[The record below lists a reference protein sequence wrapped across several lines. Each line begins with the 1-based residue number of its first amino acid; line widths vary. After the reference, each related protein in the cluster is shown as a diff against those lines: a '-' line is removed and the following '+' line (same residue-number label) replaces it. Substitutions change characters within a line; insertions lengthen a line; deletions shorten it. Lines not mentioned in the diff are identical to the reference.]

1 MKNKYLPARVSRVWR
16 LCPIFRAQPGACPP
30 EAQNRTLRRRA
41 GALAENARIGKNGSG
56 ESRLR
61 QTWEHAETGKIEGF
75 WTPRRE
81 SEKAGQSRGVVRAP
95 RRSHL
100 PAVRAVSGI
109 YEGVPNTA
117 KNSRRALR
125 NEKKPAVSRE
135 TEGFQRKTRGEYRKM
150 VKGKEKFALWIT
162 PECKRLVDDCY
173 ADDQC
178 QSRSEYIEKA
188 ILFYTGFLYAEK
200 ADRYLPKVLQQIL
213 SGTLDRF
220 AERIGRQLFKLAVEQ
235 NVNNHILASD
245 TDIDAR
251 SYQKMRGLSM
261 DEVKRTNGRIDFEDA
276 LLSERGV

>member
-1 MKNKYLPARVSRVWR
+1 MKKAR
-16 LCPIFRAQPGACPP
+16 CFK
-30 EAQNRTLRRRA
+30 
-41 GALAENARIGKNGSG
+41 KNS
-56 ESRLR
+56 
-61 QTWEHAETGKIEGF
+61 
-75 WTPRRE
+75 
-81 SEKAGQSRGVVRAP
+81 
-95 RRSHL
+95 
-100 PAVRAVSGI
+100 
-109 YEGVPNTA
+109 GVPT
-117 KNSRRALR
+117 K
-125 NEKKPAVSRE
+125 
-135 TEGFQRKTRGEYRKM
+135 FRGEYRKM
-150 VKGKEKFALWIT
+150 VKGKEKFALWLT
-162 PECKRLVDDCY
+162 PECRQLIDDCY

-220 AERIGRQLFKLAVEQ
+220 AERIGWQLFKLAVEQ
-235 NVNNHILASD
+235 NINNHILASD

>member
-1 MKNKYLPARVSRVWR
+1 LQYEKSPPFQGKRRGSNK
-16 LCPIFRAQPGACPP
+16 
-30 EAQNRTLRRRA
+30 
-41 GALAENARIGKNGSG
+41 
-56 ESRLR
+56 
-61 QTWEHAETGKIEGF
+61 
-75 WTPRRE
+75 
-81 SEKAGQSRGVVRAP
+81 
-95 RRSHL
+95 
-100 PAVRAVSGI
+100 I
-109 YEGVPNTA
+109 YEVNT
-117 KNSRRALR
+117 
-125 NEKKPAVSRE
+125 
-135 TEGFQRKTRGEYRKM
+135 KM

-162 PECKRLVDDCY
+162 PECKQLVDDCY

-235 NVNNHILASD
+235 NVSNHILASD

-276 LLSERGV
+276 LLSERSV